1 MDDKMH
7 SMPSL
12 QETSPMPTRASAQ
25 SGATAALGRRLL
37 ARTVDD
43 CRAEEATLWL
53 LSPDRQSMD
62 AALNHG
68 KTPEV
73 MESLSVPITQSVVGM
88 VASTGVSASI
98 GPDDYHHPVATRA
111 GAADTLAM
119 IAAPVLIRGRLA
131 GVVSAINPRGGGI
144 FAADDLERL
153 SFNAYLLGLILAD
166 THGF

>member
-1 MDDKMH
+1 
-7 SMPSL
+7 MPPS
-12 QETSPMPTRASAQ
+12 QTTSSMPTRESSQ
-25 SGATAALGRRLL
+25 SGATAALGRRVL
-37 ARTVDD
+37 ARTVED
-43 CRAEEATLWL
+43 CHAEEATLWL
-53 LSPDRQSMD
+53 LSADRQSMEGV
-62 AALNHG
+62 LNHG
-68 KTPEV
+68 KTPQV

-119 IAAPVLIRGRLA
+119 IAAPVLVRGRLA

-144 FAADDLERL
+144 FSADDLERL